1 MKEWLSEQVWGGWLR
16 EGGERRRN
24 KKKSQFGEHGED
36 ERYHRCEFNEGKFGK
51 QSTTYKLR

>member
-1 MKEWLSEQVWGGWLR
+1 MVERGR
-16 EGGERRRN
+16 GEEE

-51 QSTTYKLR
+51 QSTAYKLR

>member
-16 EGGERRRN
+16 EGGERRR

-36 ERYHRCEFNEGKFGK
+36 ERYHHCEFNEGKFGK
-51 QSTTYKLR
+51 QSTAYKLC